1 MPEPA
6 LDPVLFFLFLLE
18 PGVTALLDLP
28 AQQPGRQPNREGLQI
43 HVVHPRPALRVR
55 REVGRQPPEPVPIGL
70 QMTPHVLGPG
80 RQHRR
85 AVVCQILGVG
95 VARGSENGHEDLDL
109 ADISGLPVDDADAAA
124 DVIDE
129 HPLPGLV
136 VLPHPDQANP
146 AHSRYS
152 LHYRLY

>member
-55 REVGRQPPEPVPIGL
+55 REVGRQPPEPVPTGL
-70 QMTPHVLGPG
+70 QMTPHVLGL
-80 RQHRR
+80 
-85 AVVCQILGVG
+85 VVG
-95 VARGSENGHEDLDL
+95 
-109 ADISGLPVDDADAAA
+109 
-124 DVIDE
+124 
-129 HPLPGLV
+129 V
-136 VLPHPDQANP
+136 VLPEVQEQEAFT
-146 AHSRYS
+146 
-152 LHYRLY
+152 